1 MRQTVK
7 GYSLWYL
14 VEGVL
19 LVVTGI
25 LAMILNAFCVPPE
38 PMCSPAVDV
47 AKGIQALENSP

>member
-1 MRQTVK
+1 MRQAVK

-25 LAMILNAFCVPPE
+25 LAMILNAFLRPTGTNVFAG
-38 PMCSPAVDV
+38 S
-47 AKGIQALENSP
+47 